1 MNGERML
8 VAETGVGTFEKRLT
22 AAARRDR
29 RPLSCL
35 FELTPTCNLR
45 CHFCYVALDPY
56 RGPYLSTQQISAILD
71 KLHDAG
77 ILWLTLTGGEI
88 FSRRDFADIYRYARS
103 KGFLVTLFT
112 NATMMNERLAALF
125 RELPPFSV
133 EVSIYG
139 HTAEIYEATTQIP
152 GSFARFERGIRLLQD
167 AGVALQLKTSVSTFT
182 QDHVTELFRYAQ
194 ERGLP
199 YKVDLTLD
207 HTHDGGDTPTLY
219 RLTTRKIMEIG
230 DEIDAMAGK
239 PAGEPEK
246 SPAGQRGPLPECSIT
261 ASGQDEQLYRCG
273 AGRVAIFINGLGEA
287 SHCVIDRE
295 PSFPI
300 LEMEWDELWE
310 RMGAWV
316 TQPLPK
322 DAPCSGCGLRGGCQS
337 CPARSRIA
345 TGSPYLKDPYYCD
358 VTHERHGLA
367 PAVHPDYRAVPR
379 PLGACAA

>member
-1 MNGERML
+1 ML
-8 VAETGVGTFEKRLT
+8 VAETGVGTFERRLT
-22 AAARRDR
+22 AAARKDR

-56 RGPYLSTQQISAILD
+56 KGPYLSTQQVCRILD

-103 KGFLVTLFT
+103 KGFLITLFT
-112 NATMMNERLAALF
+112 NATMMNEKLAALF
-125 RELPPFSV
+125 RELPPFTV

-152 GSFARFERGIRLLQD
+152 GSFARFERGIKLLQD
-167 AGVALQLKTSVSTFT
+167 AGVALKLKTSVSTFT
-182 QDHVTELFRYAQ
+182 QDHVSDLFKYA
-194 ERGLP
+194 EARGLP
-199 YKVDLTLD
+199 YNVDLTLD
-207 HTHDGGDTPTLY
+207 HTHDGGDGPTLY
-219 RLTTRKIMEIG
+219 RLTTRKIKEIG
-230 DEIDAMAGK
+230 NEIDALFGV
-239 PAGEPEK
+239 PAAEPQA
-246 SPAGQRGPLPECSIT
+246 PGTAPRGPLPECNIT
-261 ASGQDEQLYRCG
+261 SDSQTEELYRCG
-273 AGRVAIFINGLGEA
+273 AGRVALFVNALGEA
-287 SHCVIDRE
+287 SHCVIDRD

-300 LEMEWDELWE
+300 LEMEWDDLWQQ
-310 RMGAWV
+310 MGAWV
-316 TQPLPK
+316 TQPLPA

-358 VTHERHGLA
+358 VTHEKYGLP
-367 PAVHPDYRAVPR
+367 PAVHPDYRAAPR
-379 PLGACAA
+379 PLGACAS